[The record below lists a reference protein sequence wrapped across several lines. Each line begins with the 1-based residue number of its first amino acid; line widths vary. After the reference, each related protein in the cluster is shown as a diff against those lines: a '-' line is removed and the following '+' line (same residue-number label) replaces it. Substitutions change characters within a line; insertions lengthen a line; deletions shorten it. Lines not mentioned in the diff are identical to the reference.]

1 MKSVCVFC
9 GSNTGK
15 GEVYRSAA
23 TALGEAIA
31 RQGLRLVYGGGRIG
45 LMGVLGA
52 AALAANGQVIGVTP
66 RRLLDRE
73 LVHRGLSELHVVETM
88 NERKALMAEL
98 ADGFIALPGGLGT
111 LDEMF
116 EMLTWNQLGY
126 HRKPCGLLDAG
137 NYYSNLRAFL
147 DHSVAENFV
156 TPEHRDMLMVEQDPD
171 RLLSRLATE
180 RPPEVSKWLDPNAPG
195 R

>member
-1 MKSVCVFC
+1 
-9 GSNTGK
+9 
-15 GEVYRSAA
+15 
-23 TALGEAIA
+23 
-31 RQGLRLVYGGGRIG
+31 
-45 LMGVLGA
+45 MGVLGE
-52 AALAANGQVIGVTP
+52 AALAAKGHVIGVTP

-73 LVHRGLSELHVVETM
+73 LVHRGLSELHVVETL

-98 ADGFIALPGGLGT
+98 SDGFIALPGGLGT

-126 HRKPCGLLDAG
+126 QRKPCGLLDAG
-137 NYYSNLRAFL
+137 NYFRNLRAFL

-156 TPEHRDMLMVEQDPD
+156 APEHRDMLIVEQDPD

-180 RPPEVSKWLDPNAPG
+180 LPPVISKWLDPNAPG